1 MNKNAKS
8 MLVWFI
14 MASILVMASWQLL
27 KKSDGTE
34 VYNLP
39 FSEFVRFM
47 NEKKIAKVEIGNEWI
62 SGKFVEP
69 EFLPVSVGKSKE
81 FKSFDEFKTHRNVD
95 PYYQLQQK
103 LEDNGI
109 PYDIEP
115 QSRFPQMIS
124 LLGSFLIPIIL
135 FVGIMYFISRQ
146 MQGTG
151 NRALSFGKSRA
162 RLHSDNQPKKT
173 FADVA
178 GCDEAKE
185 DLQEVIAFLLE
196 PKKFQRLGGRI
207 PKGVLLMGPP
217 GTGKTSLARAVAGEA
232 GRPFFSIS
240 GSEFVEMFVGV
251 GASRV
256 RDLFETGRKNA
267 PCIIFIDEL
276 DAVGR
281 HRGAGIGGG
290 HDEREQ
296 TLNELLAQM
305 DGFDTSEGVVLMAAT
320 NRPDVLDPALLRP
333 GRFDRRIVVDLP
345 DIKGREQIFKVYVK
359 KIKAEPNV
367 DVETLAKGTPYFS
380 GADIENMVNEAAL
393 LAAKRDREFVDMA
406 CFEEAKD
413 RVMMGPERKSMVI
426 SPREKHITAYHESGH
441 ALVQHLLPDSDPNYK
456 CSIIPRGTALGMT
469 QKMPMEERHNYSK
482 NYLLAE
488 ITVLLAGRAA
498 EMFILGEPTT
508 GSKNDFERAT
518 DIARKMVCEFG
529 MSDLGPI
536 TFGKREEQIFLGK
549 ELSQH
554 KDYSE
559 QTALEIDKAI
569 EDIVQKCYQTS
580 ESIIGNNIDKLKRLT
595 ERLLEKEVLDAKEIE
610 EILGPKP
617 ELTKILSDNGV
628 KVPDFG
634 KSEYRESVEGK
645 D

>member
-8 MLVWFI
+8 MFVWFI
-14 MASILVMASWQLL
+14 MASILVMASWRLL
-27 KKSDGTE
+27 KNSDETE
-34 VYNLP
+34 VYDLP
-39 FSEFVRFM
+39 FSEFSRFI
-47 NEKKIAKVEIGNEWI
+47 NEKKIKEIEIGDDWI
-62 SGKFVEP
+62 SGKFKEQEVFP
-69 EFLPVSVGKSKE
+69 ITRGKKTE
-81 FKSFDEFKTHRNVD
+81 FKPYEEFRTRRNVD

-103 LEDNGI
+103 LEENEI
-109 PYDIEP
+109 PYDIKA

-124 LLGSFLIPIIL
+124 LLGGILLPIIL

-162 RLHSDNQPKKT
+162 RMHSDNQPKKT

-185 DLQEVIAFLLE
+185 DLQEIIAFLLE

-296 TLNELLAQM
+296 TLNELLSQM
-305 DGFDTSEGVVLMAAT
+305 DGFDTSEGVVLVSAT

-345 DIKGREQIFKVYVK
+345 DVRGREQIFKVYLKKVK
-359 KIKAEPNV
+359 GDPDI
-367 DVETLAKGTPYFS
+367 DVKTLAKGTPYFS

-393 LAAKRDREFVDMA
+393 MAAKQDKESVDMA
-406 CFEEAKD
+406 CFEESKD

-426 SPREKHITAYHESGH
+426 SPREKKITAYHESGH
-441 ALVQHLLPDSDPNYK
+441 ALAQHLLPDSDPNYK
-456 CSIIPRGTALGMT
+456 CSIIPRGTALGVT
-469 QKMPMEERHNYSK
+469 QKMPMEERHNYGE

-488 ITVLLAGRAA
+488 IIVLLSGRAA
-498 EMFILGEPTT
+498 EMLILGEPTT

-518 DIARKMVCEFG
+518 DIVRKMVCEFG

-549 ELSQH
+549 ELAQH

-559 QTALEIDKAI
+559 QTALEIDEAI
-569 EDIVQKCYQTS
+569 KDIIHKCYQQA
-580 ESIIGNNIDKLKRLT
+580 ESIIGNNVDKLKRLT
-595 ERLLEKEVLDAKEIE
+595 EQLLEKEVLNGEEIE
-610 EILGPKP
+610 EILGPRP
-617 ELTKILSDNGV
+617 EAAKVLNDENSSLS
-628 KVPDFG
+628 
-634 KSEYRESVEGK
+634 S
-645 D
+645 

>member
-1 MNKNAKS
+1 
-8 MLVWFI
+8 
-14 MASILVMASWQLL
+14 MASILVMASWRLL
-27 KKSDGTE
+27 KNSDETE
-34 VYNLP
+34 VYDLP
-39 FSEFVRFM
+39 FSEFSRFI
-47 NEKKIAKVEIGNEWI
+47 NEKKIKEIEIGDDWI
-62 SGKFVEP
+62 SGKFKEQEVFP
-69 EFLPVSVGKSKE
+69 ITRGKKTE
-81 FKSFDEFKTHRNVD
+81 FKPYEEFRTRRNVD

-103 LEDNGI
+103 LEENEI
-109 PYDIEP
+109 PYDIKA

-124 LLGSFLIPIIL
+124 LLGGILLPIIL

-162 RLHSDNQPKKT
+162 RMHSDNQPKKT

-185 DLQEVIAFLLE
+185 DLQEIIAFLLE

-296 TLNELLAQM
+296 TLNELLSQM
-305 DGFDTSEGVVLMAAT
+305 DGFDTSEGVVLVSAT

-345 DIKGREQIFKVYVK
+345 DVRGREQIFKVYLKKVK
-359 KIKAEPNV
+359 GDPDI
-367 DVETLAKGTPYFS
+367 DVKTLAKGTPYFS

-393 LAAKRDREFVDMA
+393 MAAKQDKESVDMA
-406 CFEEAKD
+406 CFEESKD

-426 SPREKHITAYHESGH
+426 SPREKKITAYHESGH
-441 ALVQHLLPDSDPNYK
+441 ALAQHLLPDSDPNYK
-456 CSIIPRGTALGMT
+456 CSIIPRGTALGVT
-469 QKMPMEERHNYSK
+469 QKMPMEERHNYGE

-488 ITVLLAGRAA
+488 IIVLLSGRAA
-498 EMFILGEPTT
+498 EMLILGEPTT

-518 DIARKMVCEFG
+518 DIVRKMVCEFG

-536 TFGKREEQIFLGK
+536 AFGKREEQIFLGK
-549 ELSQH
+549 ELAQH

-559 QTALEIDKAI
+559 QTALEIDEAI
-569 EDIVQKCYQTS
+569 KDIIHKCYQQA
-580 ESIIGNNIDKLKRLT
+580 ESIIGNNVDKLKRLT
-595 ERLLEKEVLDAKEIE
+595 EQLLEKEVLNGEEIE
-610 EILGPKP
+610 EILGPRP
-617 ELTKILSDNGV
+617 EAAKVLNDENSSLS
-628 KVPDFG
+628 
-634 KSEYRESVEGK
+634 S
-645 D
+645 

>member
-8 MLVWFI
+8 MFVWFI
-14 MASILVMASWQLL
+14 MASILVVASWRLL

-39 FSEFVRFM
+39 FSKFVTFVKE
-47 NEKKIAKVEIGNEWI
+47 EKIKDVKIGDDWI
-62 SGKFVEP
+62 LGKFKEA
-69 EFLPVSVGKSKE
+69 EFLPVTVGKNTELRAFKE
-81 FKSFDEFKTHRNVD
+81 FKTRRNID
-95 PYYQLQQK
+95 PYYQLQEK
-103 LEDNGI
+103 LEESGI
-109 PYDIEP
+109 NYDIDP

-124 LLGSFLIPIIL
+124 LLGSILLPVIL
-135 FVGIMYFISRQ
+135 FIGIMYFISRQ

-162 RLHSDNQPKKT
+162 RLHSDNQPRKT

-178 GCDEAKE
+178 GCEEAKE

-232 GRPFFSIS
+232 DKPFFSIS

-345 DIKGREQIFKVYVK
+345 DIKGREEIFKVYIK
-359 KIKAEPNV
+359 KIKADPNI
-367 DVETLAKGTPYFS
+367 DLESLAKGTPYFS
-380 GADIENMVNEAAL
+380 GADLENMVNEAAL
-393 LAAKRDREFVDMA
+393 LAAKRDKEFVDMA

-426 SPREKHITAYHESGH
+426 SPREKETIAYHEAGH
-441 ALVQHLLPDSDPNYK
+441 ALVQHFLPDSDPNYK
-456 CSIIPRGTALGMT
+456 CSIIPRGTALGVT

-482 NYLLAE
+482 SYLLAE
-488 ITVLLAGRAA
+488 ITVALAGRAA
-498 EMFILGEPTT
+498 EMLILGEPTT
-508 GSKNDFERAT
+508 GSKQDFEQAT
-518 DIARKMVCEFG
+518 NIARRMVSEFG

-549 ELSQH
+549 ELAQH

-559 QTALEIDKAI
+559 RTALEIDKAI
-569 EDIVQKCYQTS
+569 EDIIKECYQKA
-580 ESIIGNNIDKLKRLT
+580 ESIIENNVDKLKRLT
-595 ERLLEKEVLDAKEIE
+595 EQLLEKEVLDGKEIE
-610 EILGPKP
+610 EILGPKQ
-617 ELTKILSDNGV
+617 EAARIW
-628 KVPDFG
+628 
-634 KSEYRESVEGK
+634 ER
-645 D
+645 

>member
-1 MNKNAKS
+1 MF
-8 MLVWFI
+8 VWFI
-14 MASILVMASWQLL
+14 MASILVMASWRLL
-27 KKSDGTE
+27 KNSDETE
-34 VYNLP
+34 VYDLP
-39 FSEFVRFM
+39 FSEFSRFI
-47 NEKKIAKVEIGNEWI
+47 NEEKIKEIEIGDDWI
-62 SGKFVEP
+62 SGKFKEQEVFP
-69 EFLPVSVGKSKE
+69 ITRGKKTE
-81 FKSFDEFKTHRNVD
+81 FKPYEEFRTRRNVD

-103 LEDNGI
+103 LEENEI
-109 PYDIEP
+109 PYDIKA

-124 LLGSFLIPIIL
+124 LLGGILLPIIL

-162 RLHSDNQPKKT
+162 RMHSDNQPKKT

-185 DLQEVIAFLLE
+185 DLQEIIAFLLE

-296 TLNELLAQM
+296 TLNELLSQM
-305 DGFDTSEGVVLMAAT
+305 DGFDTSEGVVLVSAT

-345 DIKGREQIFKVYVK
+345 DVRGREQIFKVYLKKVK
-359 KIKAEPNV
+359 GDPDI
-367 DVETLAKGTPYFS
+367 DVKTLAKGTPYFS

-393 LAAKRDREFVDMA
+393 MAAKQDKESVDMA
-406 CFEEAKD
+406 CFEESKD

-426 SPREKHITAYHESGH
+426 SPREKKITAYHESGH
-441 ALVQHLLPDSDPNYK
+441 ALAQHLLPDSDPNYK
-456 CSIIPRGTALGMT
+456 CSIIPRGTALGVT
-469 QKMPMEERHNYSK
+469 QKMPMEERHNYGE

-488 ITVLLAGRAA
+488 IIVLLSGRAA
-498 EMFILGEPTT
+498 EMLILGEPTT

-518 DIARKMVCEFG
+518 DIVRKMVCEFG

-536 TFGKREEQIFLGK
+536 AFGKREEQIFLGK
-549 ELSQH
+549 ELAQH

-559 QTALEIDKAI
+559 QTALEIDEAI
-569 EDIVQKCYQTS
+569 KDIIHKCYQQA
-580 ESIIGNNIDKLKRLT
+580 ESIIGNNVDKLKRLT
-595 ERLLEKEVLDAKEIE
+595 EQLLEKEVLNGEEIE
-610 EILGPKP
+610 EILGPRP
-617 ELTKILSDNGV
+617 EAAKVLNDENSSLS
-628 KVPDFG
+628 
-634 KSEYRESVEGK
+634 S
-645 D
+645 

>member
-8 MLVWFI
+8 MFVWFI

-27 KKSDGTE
+27 RKSDGTE

-39 FSEFVRFM
+39 FSKFSEFIS
-47 NEKKIAKVEIGNEWI
+47 EKRIKEVEIAEEWI
-62 SGKFVEP
+62 SGKFKEP
-69 EFLPVSVGKSKE
+69 ERFSITMGKRTE
-81 FKSFDEFKTHRNVD
+81 FKDYEEFKTRTPVD

-109 PYDIEP
+109 PYDIKP

-162 RLHSDNQPKKT
+162 RLHSNNQPKKT

-345 DIKGREQIFKVYVK
+345 DIKGREQIFRVYVK
-359 KIKAEPNV
+359 KIKAGPDV

-393 LAAKRDREFVDMA
+393 LAAKRDREFVEMT

-426 SPREKHITAYHESGH
+426 SPREKQITAYHESGH

-536 TFGKREEQIFLGK
+536 TYGKREEQIFLGK
-549 ELSQH
+549 ELAQH

-559 QTALEIDKAI
+559 QTALEIDEAI
-569 EDIVQKCYQTS
+569 EAIIQECYQKS
-580 ESIIGNNIDKLKRLT
+580 ESIIGNNLDKLKRLT

-610 EILGPKP
+610 EILGPRP
-617 ELTKILSDNGV
+617 TKVLSGEGA
-628 KVPDFG
+628 KVPDLG
-634 KSEYRESVEGK
+634 ESEYQERVEGK